1 MKTVIIDVRTR
12 KEFLEGSYPGA
23 INLPS
28 NEFDVFKFRQFKND
42 AIALVCFSG
51 NRAEQVK
58 SLLEQEGF
66 DHVTL
71 MQHQMVHIQEGSS
84 MESSGWTVDRQFRL
98 ALGLLIGI
106 FLAGYFIFNSPL
118 SLVVLLVV
126 FSGLIY
132 SAVTDNCYLRM
143 FIATLPWNTDR
154 TSKVASQVEDPAN
167 ILKEHM
173 DLSLEA

>member
-12 KEFLEGSYPGA
+12 KEFQEGSYPGA

-28 NEFDVFKFRQFKND
+28 NEFDVSKFMQFRND

-51 NRAEQVK
+51 NRAEKVK

-84 MESSGWTVDRQFRL
+84 LRSSGWTVDRQFRL
-98 ALGLLIGI
+98 TLGLLLGI
-106 FLAGYFIFNSPL
+106 FLVGNFIFNSPL

-143 FIATLPWNTDR
+143 FIASLPWNR
-154 TSKVASQVEDPAN
+154 VRNSEVLNQVF
-167 ILKEHM
+167 
-173 DLSLEA
+173 